1 MTIQRT
7 RAAVSDALIAAAAAL
22 TAVAVIV
29 VVNVHNNIIGW
40 SVVVLLV
47 LFLPVPVVAAAIVR
61 SQPGN
66 PVGWILAGS
75 GLALPLA
82 ASAALY
88 ARAGYAATPP
98 LPGTAWAGW
107 LDGWPWTFALT
118 TVPTLGLLLFP
129 TGRLPSRR
137 WRPVLWLCWIMLVTQ
152 LVSALFGTHLLDF
165 PLQPNPTALPGTAG
179 EVAEA
184 LGGFNSARPPWRR
197 WPRGRCTGA
206 ASPTRRTDRWP
217 SWHPPAG

>member
-7 RAAVSDALIAAAAAL
+7 RAAASDALIAAAAAL

-98 LPGTAWAGW
+98 LPGTRGRAG
-107 LDGWPWTFALT
+107 
-118 TVPTLGLLLFP
+118 
-129 TGRLPSRR
+129 S
-137 WRPVLWLCWIMLVTQ
+137 
-152 LVSALFGTHLLDF
+152 
-165 PLQPNPTALPGTAG
+165 TAG
-179 EVAEA
+179 H
-184 LGGFNSARPPWRR
+184 
-197 WPRGRCTGA
+197 GR
-206 ASPTRRTDRWP
+206 SR
-217 SWHPPAG
+217 